1 LNVRKGSITSLLT
14 RVIFCDTHPIPSF
27 RKVHLF
33 DIDVP
38 GGIRFK
44 ESDTLSAGDSFTF
57 FQTDYGTFGVGICY
71 DLRFPEYS
79 QILSLQKGDI
89 GESENERTRDTERQR
104 ETERNANWSSLVKLN
119 RM

>member
-1 LNVRKGSITSLLT
+1 MTLHV
-14 RVIFCDTHPIPSF
+14 F

-44 ESDTLSAGDSFTF
+44 ESDTLSAGDAFTF
-57 FQTDYGTFGVGICY
+57 FKTDYGTFGVGICY

-79 QILSLQKGDI
+79 QILSLQKGKR
-89 GESENERTRDTERQR
+89 EREGGRGRKRRRGVTCDLM
-104 ETERNANWSSLVKLN
+104 W
-119 RM
+119 